1 MIDIWECLEIKWL
14 NLINLV
20 SVWLESLWN
29 IWHKNFIIVKKEY
42 LDLVFN
48 IRNYG
53 HEWEYWN
60 EKLKFIRKKK

>member
-1 MIDIWECLEIKWL
+1 MIRY
-14 NLINLV
+14 
-20 SVWLESLWN
+20 LWN
-29 IWHKNFIIVKKEY
+29 IWRKNFIIVKKKY

-53 HEWEYWN
+53 QEWEYWN

>member
-1 MIDIWECLEIKWL
+1 MIRY
-14 NLINLV
+14 
-20 SVWLESLWN
+20 LWN
-29 IWHKNFIIVKKEY
+29 IWRKNFIIVKKKY